1 MEIVFIIVALVAGCG
16 IGYLM
21 LRYVATS
28 QYKKRQSTMAEA
40 SEFFLIQLRIDNQ
53 TYPVNIRRDQE
64 EIYREAERQINDK
77 LNLYKDRFPNL
88 AKEQYLYMTLLDL
101 SVRLIQSER
110 RNDTEPY
117 ESVMNNLT
125 AEILATL
132 GDKS

>member
-1 MEIVFIIVALVAGCG
+1 
-16 IGYLM
+16 
-21 LRYVATS
+21 
-28 QYKKRQSTMAEA
+28 
-40 SEFFLIQLRIDNQ
+40 
-53 TYPVNIRRDQE
+53 
-64 EIYREAERQINDK
+64 
-77 LNLYKDRFPNL
+77 
-88 AKEQYLYMTLLDL
+88 MTLLDL

>member
-1 MEIVFIIVALVAGCG
+1 MKLRKKSVALLFMV
-16 IGYLM
+16 M
-21 LRYVATS
+21 E
-28 QYKKRQSTMAEA
+28 M
-40 SEFFLIQLRIDNQ
+40 
-53 TYPVNIRRDQE
+53 
-64 EIYREAERQINDK
+64 INWK
-77 LNLYKDRFPNL
+77 MSIVVQ
-88 AKEQYLYMTLLDL
+88 KEQYLYMTLLDL

>member
-1 MEIVFIIVALVAGCG
+1 MVKHFSQAARELVRKCYSIQQG
-16 IGYLM
+16 IASRM
-21 LRYVATS
+21 L
-28 QYKKRQSTMAEA
+28 
-40 SEFFLIQLRIDNQ
+40 
-53 TYPVNIRRDQE
+53 
-64 EIYREAERQINDK
+64 
-77 LNLYKDRFPNL
+77 LYDYI

>member
-1 MEIVFIIVALVAGCG
+1 
-16 IGYLM
+16 
-21 LRYVATS
+21 
-28 QYKKRQSTMAEA
+28 MAEA

-64 EIYREAERQINDK
+64 EIYREAERQIND
-77 LNLYKDRFPNL
+77 KDRFPNL

>member
-1 MEIVFIIVALVAGCG
+1 
-16 IGYLM
+16 
-21 LRYVATS
+21 
-28 QYKKRQSTMAEA
+28 MAEA

-77 LNLYKDRFPNL
+77 LNLYKDWFPNL

>member
-1 MEIVFIIVALVAGCG
+1 
-16 IGYLM
+16 
-21 LRYVATS
+21 
-28 QYKKRQSTMAEA
+28 MAEA

-132 GDKS
+132 GDKSRRKHFTLLRDKSKSVVFRHGAKKELNNGH